1 MMQGDGLIKFIK
13 TVLVRRFPKEL
24 PKQDINESTKD
35 KLNFACPYCGDSQK
49 DLSKK
54 RGNLYL
60 STGNYKC
67 YNDGCGIKISL
78 DKFVNHFSKK
88 YSLDIVNLPSIK
100 PITRGPIIL
109 TSKKKQSVLDI
120 LLNQEVSST
129 LLTFSEIATRFN
141 LMPCQFA
148 PEGSPIWEWSLSRK
162 LTDLPS
168 FKSSCYYDSKYNKI
182 YIFNLDL
189 KSDKIL
195 GFAIRQ
201 ISEDWIGPKYNIK
214 TYGDFRDGG
223 LVKASEDTISK
234 IDRVNGYFN
243 ILNITFSK
251 PIIITE
257 GQIDSMFLDNAIA
270 IGGVTKIKPLL
281 ETTINKRMA
290 RVLFDNDK
298 AGRTHT
304 MELLKDGYFVFL
316 WTNLISDL
324 KRRWTKDIYTIRKI
338 KDINDLYCFLSSRD
352 PELTYS
358 SFNQYINNYFSN
370 SVFDLLSI

>member
-1 MMQGDGLIKFIK
+1 MIQGDGLIKFIK
-13 TVLVRRFPKEL
+13 TVLVRRFPKEF
-24 PKQDINESTKD
+24 PKQEINDSTKD

-88 YSLDIVNLPSIK
+88 YLLDVASLPTIAPVQ
-100 PITRGPIIL
+100 RGPINL
-109 TSKKKQSVLDI
+109 SSKKKESVLEV
-120 LLNQEVSST
+120 LLNAEVSNT
-129 LLTFSEIATRFN
+129 LLSFSEIATRFN
-141 LMPCQFA
+141 LKPCEYA
-148 PEGSPIWEWSLSRK
+148 PAGSTVWDWAKSRR
-162 LTDLPS
+162 LTNLPS
-168 FKSSCYYDSKYNKI
+168 FLKSCYYDSKFNKI

-195 GFAIRQ
+195 GFAIRM
-201 ISEDWIGPKYNIK
+201 ISEEWTGPKYNIK
-214 TYGDFRDGG
+214 TYGDFKEGG
-223 LVKASEDTISK
+223 LVKASDDVITK
-234 IDRVNGYFN
+234 IDRVNSYFN
-243 ILNITFSK
+243 ILNISFGK

-290 RVLFDNDK
+290 RILFDNDK

-304 MELLKDGYFVFL
+304 MELLKSGYSVFL
-316 WTNLISDL
+316 WTQLICDL
-324 KRRWTKDIYTIRKI
+324 KKKWLSDIQRIRKI
-338 KDINDLYCFLSSRD
+338 KDINDLYCYLEEKD
-352 PELTYS
+352 EALTYE
-358 SFNQYINNYFSN
+358 SFNQLIGKYFSN
-370 SVFDLLSI
+370 SVLDLLAI